1 MMLFSVA
8 SYGCK
13 RRKKKKKNSRLLR
26 KGFLKLGPLEWAVL
40 ILNFFF
46 FNLLASSKFNSTCL
60 TISELFAVVQ
70 NNVDSRNIF
79 CTASCIQLLVFF
91 LDSHR
96 SILIFFALLGS
107 HLSILAWNILNQ
119 EDLDDLFPANSLLFT
134 VFCIVM
140 FQCHVKIACVFMRQC

>member
-13 RRKKKKKNSRLLR
+13 RREKKKKLRLLR
-26 KGFLKLGPLEWAVL
+26 KGFLKLSPLEWAVL

-46 FNLLASSKFNSTCL
+46 NLLASSKFNSNCL

-70 NNVDSRNIF
+70 NNVDSHNIF
-79 CTASCIQLLVFF
+79 CTASCIQLHVFF

-107 HLSILAWNILNQ
+107 HLSVLVWNILNQ
-119 EDLDDLFPANSLLFT
+119 EDLDDLFPANSSPFT

>member
-1 MMLFSVA
+1 MVV
-8 SYGCK
+8 
-13 RRKKKKKNSRLLR
+13 REKKKKKKLRLLR
-26 KGFLKLGPLEWAVL
+26 KGFLKLSPLEWAVL
-40 ILNFFF
+40 ILNLF
-46 FNLLASSKFNSTCL
+46 FNLLASSKFNSSCL

-79 CTASCIQLLVFF
+79 YTASCIQLHVFF

-107 HLSILAWNILNQ
+107 HLSVLVWNILNQ
-119 EDLDDLFPANSLLFT
+119 EDLDDLFPAISSPFT

>member
-1 MMLFSVA
+1 
-8 SYGCK
+8 
-13 RRKKKKKNSRLLR
+13 LR
-26 KGFLKLGPLEWAVL
+26 KGFLKLSPLEWAVL

-46 FNLLASSKFNSTCL
+46 NLLASSKFNSNCL
-60 TISELFAVVQ
+60 TISELFAVVLAVVQ

-79 CTASCIQLLVFF
+79 CTASCIQLHVFF

-107 HLSILAWNILNQ
+107 HLSVLVWNIQNQ
-119 EDLDDLFPANSLLFT
+119 EDLDDLFPANSSPFT

>member
-1 MMLFSVA
+1 MVVRE
-8 SYGCK
+8 G
-13 RRKKKKKNSRLLR
+13 KKKKKLRLLR
-26 KGFLKLGPLEWAVL
+26 KGFLKLSPLEWAVL

-46 FNLLASSKFNSTCL
+46 NLLASSKFNSNCL

-70 NNVDSRNIF
+70 NNVDSHNIF
-79 CTASCIQLLVFF
+79 CTASCIQLHVFF

-107 HLSILAWNILNQ
+107 HLSVLVWNILNQ
-119 EDLDDLFPANSLLFT
+119 EDLDDLFPANSSPFT

>member
-13 RRKKKKKNSRLLR
+13 RREKKKKNSDSWEKAFWNLAPWS
-26 KGFLKLGPLEWAVL
+26 GQSWYW
-40 ILNFFF
+40 IFF
-46 FNLLASSKFNSTCL
+46 FNLLASSKFNSNCL

-70 NNVDSRNIF
+70 NNVDSHNIF
-79 CTASCIQLLVFF
+79 CTASCIQLHVFF

-107 HLSILAWNILNQ
+107 HLSVLVWNILNQ
-119 EDLDDLFPANSLLFT
+119 EDLDDLFPANSSPFT

>member
-1 MMLFSVA
+1 M
-8 SYGCK
+8 
-13 RRKKKKKNSRLLR
+13 R
-26 KGFLKLGPLEWAVL
+26 KGFLKLSPLEWAVL

-46 FNLLASSKFNSTCL
+46 NLLASSKFNSNCL
-60 TISELFAVVQ
+60 TISELFAVVLAVVQ

-79 CTASCIQLLVFF
+79 CTASCIQLHVFF

-107 HLSILAWNILNQ
+107 HLSVLVWNIQNQ
-119 EDLDDLFPANSLLFT
+119 EDLDDLFPANSSPFT